1 MNKKIYQYKSFWL
14 LLLIVTYLLFGFF
27 YVPKIIDQQLTKQLS
42 AQLDMQAEMTS
53 VKFNPL
59 TFNTEIEGLKITDNN
74 QQTWYQSQLTSLN
87 FEPFNLLWGEW
98 KFSELSLT
106 QPQITVLTNTEGQL
120 IIPAL
125 PEFPAA
131 SNNAEPINLSIE
143 QIRLS
148 EGRMNLQ
155 AGNVK
160 KDFSLNI
167 KSIELKHDK
176 FSLADEDTQFEIKVT
191 TENDESIALNG
202 HYNHIQQTINS
213 DIQLIDWQATTL
225 NQILPDELGINNQAG
240 KIQATGHIEWLFSN
254 SPQLNFSHMELQNI
268 KSDWQSV
275 VTTTNLQA
283 NIQQLAVD
291 VEAQTVSIERIESSQ
306 GNWLISWPIT
316 SVLDAENSDATGAI
330 ESATTA
336 EPAIPA
342 VPTIPAVP
350 GWQVNVE
357 TVSIQNWPIELIDR
371 EVNASLLFTVG
382 SFEVLKANNLNQPFS
397 LKSQLNFAADGTVNI
412 NTEQVLSPLVVRADV
427 SLNKMSLQQ
436 ITPWITDQSGLVFTQ
451 GQLSTAQSLKLNG
464 EQFDLAGNLSVKDA
478 SIENINAQAIASW
491 GELQIGATTVSSL
504 DKSIVIDQITL
515 DQANGNIIID
525 ANQNINIQNLKSS
538 EAPDGSDEP
547 NQSNE
552 WTIKIG
558 AINIKDTS
566 TALIDQ
572 SVEPAVKTSISELNG
587 QIKGLSSEQL
597 SKADVAIE
605 GKFNQFSPLS
615 IKGQINP
622 LSSKAYTD
630 IKVVVEDLDLLAFSP
645 YAAAYVTFPINGG
658 KLNLELDYSLN
669 QDELRGENNLL
680 FKQFKLGD
688 KTPSPDAID
697 LPLKLAVTLLSDM
710 NGEMKINLPVS
721 GNLTD
726 PEFSY
731 GGLVGKAIFKLI
743 TSIVASPFKILGA
756 LIPNPDPNLS
766 DIQFASGSAELL
778 PSEQNKLKQIA
789 EIMAK
794 KAELNLQLNPQIDP
808 AFDLA
813 GLKLGMLF
821 EQAPFSAFNP
831 ADTNVTEWLSVQLT
845 PEELATYRLED
856 GSLEYAKI
864 WQALIDRQV
873 ITTEAIQALTQ
884 ERNLKIKNYLIEQ
897 AQIAAEKIYIEQAQS
912 TDNNSSMIKIGV
924 SR

>member
-1 MNKKIYQYKSFWL
+1 MNKKLYRYKRLWL
-14 LLLIVTYLLFGFF
+14 LLLIVAYLMFGFF
-27 YVPKIIDQQLTKQLS
+27 YVPKIIDQQLTKQLKE
-42 AQLDMQAEMTS
+42 QLDMQAEMTA

-59 TFNTEIEGLKITDNN
+59 TFRAEIEGLKITDSN
-74 QQTWYQSQLTSLN
+74 QQTWFDSQLTDIN
-87 FEPFNLLWGEW
+87 FDPSNLLWGEW

-106 QPQITVLTNTEGQL
+106 QPQITVLTNTDGQL
-120 IIPAL
+120 VIPAL
-125 PEFPAA
+125 PEFPA
-131 SNNAEPINLSIE
+131 STNNDEPINLSIE

-167 KSIELKHDK
+167 KSIELKHDQ
-176 FSLADEDTQFEIKVT
+176 FSLADEDTQFEVKIT

-225 NQILPDELGINNQAG
+225 NQILPDELSINNQAG
-240 KIQATGHIEWLFSN
+240 KIQATGNIDWLLSN
-254 SPQLNFSHMELQNI
+254 SPQLKFSQIELQNI
-268 KSDWQSV
+268 ASEWQSEV
-275 VTTTNLQA
+275 SMTDLQA
-283 NIQQLAVD
+283 KVLQVTVD
-291 VEAQTVSIERIESSQ
+291 VEAQTVSVEHIESSQ
-306 GNWLISWPIT
+306 GDWQISWPVT
-316 SVLDAENSDATGAI
+316 SVVDAENSDASGTAETVTSA
-330 ESATTA
+330 ESA
-336 EPAIPA
+336 
-342 VPTIPAVP
+342 IPAVP
-350 GWQVNVE
+350 GWQVNIE
-357 TVSIQNWPIELIDR
+357 TISIQNWPVELIDR
-371 EVNASLLFTVG
+371 EVNANLLFTVE

-397 LKSQLNFAADGTVNI
+397 LKSQLNFADGGTANI
-412 NTEQVLSPLVVRADV
+412 NSEQVLSPLVVSADV
-427 SLNKMSLQQ
+427 SLKQMALQQ
-436 ITPWITDQSGLVFTQ
+436 LTPWITDQSGLVFTQ
-451 GQLSTAQSLKLNG
+451 GQLSTEQALKLND
-464 EQFDLAGNLSVKDA
+464 EQFDLAGSLSVKDA
-478 SIENINAQAIASW
+478 NIENQNSQSIVSW
-491 GELQIGATTVSSL
+491 GALQIGATTISSL

-525 ANQNINIQNLKSS
+525 ADQNINIQNLKSS
-538 EAPDGSDEP
+538 EAPDDSDEP
-547 NQSNE
+547 SQPSE
-552 WTIKIG
+552 WTLKIG

-587 QIKGLSSEQL
+587 QIKGLSSEQI

-605 GKFNQFSPLS
+605 GKFNQFSPIS
-615 IKGQINP
+615 IMGQINP

-645 YAAAYVTFPINGG
+645 YSAAYVAFPINGG

-669 QDELRGENNLL
+669 QDELRGDNKLL

-688 KTPSPDAID
+688 KTPAPDAID

-710 NGEMKINLPVS
+710 NGEMKIDLPVS

-766 DIQFASGSAELL
+766 DIQFNSGSAELL

-808 AFDLA
+808 AFDQA
-813 GLKLGMLF
+813 GLKLTALL
-821 EQAPFSAFNP
+821 EKAPFTEFN
-831 ADTNVTEWLSVQLT
+831 ATDTSVIEWMSVQLT
-845 PEELATYRLED
+845 PEELATYQLDD

-873 ITTEAIQALTQ
+873 VTAEATEALTRQ
-884 ERNLKIKNYLIEQ
+884 RNLSIKNYLIEL
-897 AQIAAEKIYIEQAQS
+897 ADIAAEKIFIEQAQS